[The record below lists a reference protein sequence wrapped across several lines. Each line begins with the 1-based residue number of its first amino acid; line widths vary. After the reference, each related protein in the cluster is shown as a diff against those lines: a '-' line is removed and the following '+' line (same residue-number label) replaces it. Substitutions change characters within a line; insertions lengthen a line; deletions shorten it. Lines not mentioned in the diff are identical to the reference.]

1 MSIKFIYFD
10 LGNVLV
16 QVDQVKAGEQLKIW
30 LNKININSQNTNS
43 KISLIDLYKIVNE
56 SSNKSDWDLGQIDK
70 NQYMGN
76 ILDQLSPSQRN
87 SKQLIKQGIKIL
99 CDNSFR
105 PMTLEGQLNAAIQ
118 QIKHNNPQIKIGIL
132 SNTCDAHW
140 SYISDKFPIVK
151 DTQWDQIILS
161 YQHGCAKPD
170 NQIFQIAH
178 QATKVNKDQV
188 LFIDDLDQ
196 NVEAARQFG
205 WHSHTA
211 LSGLDIMHYLATYGL
226 ID

>member
-1 MSIKFIYFD
+1 MSIKFVYFD

-30 LNKININSQNTNS
+30 LNKINLYNTNS

-56 SSNKSDWDLGQIDK
+56 SSHKNDWDLGLIDE
-70 NQYMGN
+70 NQYMED
-76 ILDQLSPSQRN
+76 ILNQLTPLQRDN
-87 SKQLIKQGIKIL
+87 AQLIKQGIKIL
-99 CDNSFR
+99 CDNSFK
-105 PMTLEGQLNAAIQ
+105 PMTLEGQLNTAIQ

-140 SYISDKFPIVK
+140 SYISDKFQIVK

-161 YQHGCAKPD
+161 YQHGYAKPD
-170 NQIFQIAH
+170 DRIFQIAH

-188 LFIDDLDQ
+188 LFIDDIDQ